1 MDFNAIIYATY
12 VSALLI
18 VCFVAFGA
26 WGRFLALEP
35 LQRTAAA
42 LAANWAINT
51 FYVLATQIYDPWWW
65 FILTDAVAA
74 RIVLHQPARKA
85 QSAIGWVYM
94 AQIVMHGVYFASNSA
109 IAAPRYW
116 QVLIALAFVQLLIMG
131 GWTLGGIARRAGLR
145 RRPKLAVPAREKG
158 VAK

>member
-1 MDFNAIIYATY
+1 MDFNAIVYAVY

-42 LAANWAINT
+42 LAANWVVNT
-51 FYVLATQIYDPWWW
+51 FYVLSTQIYDPWWW
-65 FILTDAVAA
+65 FILTDATAA
-74 RIVLHQPARKA
+74 RIVLHQPAGRA

-94 AQIVMHGVYFASNSA
+94 AQIIMHGVFAASNHA

-116 QVLIALAFVQLLIMG
+116 QILIALAFVQLLIMG
-131 GWTLGGIARRAGLR
+131 GWTFGGAVRRTWMRFRSRMALPARR
-145 RRPKLAVPAREKG
+145 KG
-158 VAK
+158 VA